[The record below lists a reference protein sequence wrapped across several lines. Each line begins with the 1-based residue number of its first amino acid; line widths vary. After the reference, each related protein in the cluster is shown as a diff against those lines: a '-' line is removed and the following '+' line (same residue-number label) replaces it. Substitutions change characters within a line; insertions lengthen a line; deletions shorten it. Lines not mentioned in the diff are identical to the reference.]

1 MVEAPL
7 ELQFANL
14 LHRLKKEGFSHV
26 VFNKVAEK
34 NKATVLLEISYLE
47 IMPQDPSY
55 IFKGKASTVRVDK
68 KSADDVLKMFN
79 EICKEQGFEVMA
91 KESVKGLKLLFI

>member
-14 LHRLKKEGFSHV
+14 LSRLKNEGFTHV
-26 VFNKVAEK
+26 TFNKDTEK
-34 NKATVLLEISYLE
+34 NKDTVLLEMGYFATSPIDPDVI
-47 IMPQDPSY
+47 IM
-55 IFKGKASTVRVDK
+55 GKVSTVRVDK

-79 EICKEQGFEVMA
+79 EICKEQGFEIRDGKELA
-91 KESVKGLKLLFI
+91 KAIKTS